1 MQIKPYL
8 KILLYTIIISSIA
21 YAAYATVTHA
31 DNTNIL
37 GQLTVVDGNL
47 VVQHTDGGDGGF
59 STRALGA
66 QNVFQFIETSG
77 GQVYRFVLNDDG
89 SEFAMRDFTHGNRG
103 DLVIKTA
110 TGNVGVG
117 EANPQERLD
126 VGGNLHVRDGTIT
139 SDGDI
144 CIGACL

>member
-1 MQIKPYL
+1 MRKRHISL
-8 KILLYTIIISSIA
+8 VALLVVVGSVSTA
-21 YAAYATVTHA
+21 YAVTITHA

-77 GQVYRFVLNDDG
+77 GQVYRFVLNADG
-89 SEFAMRDFTHGNRG
+89 SEFALRDFSHANRG
-103 DLVIKTA
+103 GCWTPWPPTLCPTICT
-110 TGNVGVG
+110 
-117 EANPQERLD
+117 RLT
-126 VGGNLHVRDGTIT
+126 R
-139 SDGDI
+139 
-144 CIGACL
+144 

>member
-1 MQIKPYL
+1 MKKRHITL
-8 KILLYTIIISSIA
+8 IALLVVVGSIST
-21 YAAYATVTHA
+21 AYATITQA
-31 DNTNIL
+31 DNVNVL

-47 VVQHTDGGDGGF
+47 IVQHTDGGDGGF

-89 SEFAMRDFTHGNRG
+89 SEFAMRDFTHGNRA
-103 DLVIKTA
+103 DLVVKTA
-110 TGNVGVG
+110 TGNVGIG
-117 EANPQERLD
+117 EPNPQERLD

-139 SDGDI
+139 ADGDI
-144 CIGACL
+144 CIGACP

>member
-1 MQIKPYL
+1 MKKRHIA
-8 KILLYTIIISSIA
+8 IVALLVVVGSIST
-21 YAAYATVTHA
+21 AYATVTHA

-47 VVQHTDGGDGGF
+47 IVQHTDGGDGGF

-77 GQVYRFVLNDDG
+77 GQVYRFVLSADG
-89 SEFAMRDFTHGNRG
+89 SEFALRDFTHANRG
-103 DLVIKTA
+103 DIVIKTA

-139 SDGDI
+139 ADGDI
-144 CIGACL
+144 CIGACP